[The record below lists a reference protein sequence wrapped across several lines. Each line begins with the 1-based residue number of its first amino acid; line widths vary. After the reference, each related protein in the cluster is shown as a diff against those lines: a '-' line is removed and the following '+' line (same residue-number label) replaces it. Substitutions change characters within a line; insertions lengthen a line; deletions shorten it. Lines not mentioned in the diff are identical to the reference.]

1 MTQLCIHSHLASYT
15 ALISKLLAMPGRG
28 VKTFEPFQKLDR
40 KLGFPH
46 RSFRSIHVGGTNG
59 KGSVSAKIA
68 EGLRL
73 EGYRVGLYTSPH
85 ISCVRE
91 RILIDGEMI
100 SEEAVVYH
108 LSEIFEAAKGTYS
121 FFDFMT
127 ALAFL
132 YFREEM
138 IDWAVI
144 EVGLG
149 GRLDATNVIQPELSV
164 ITSIGYDHM
173 EILGDTLEKI
183 AQEKA
188 GIVKR
193 GIPLIAGPQAAPF
206 FPTADAVLPVEGYY
220 DAENSMVA
228 RRALERLQV
237 SEQSI
242 EKGIR
247 IRPKCRFEIIGNI
260 VLDAAH
266 NPDGFRRL
274 IEALDVHFP
283 NETFHF
289 IVAFSKNKEWQICL
303 DLIRVKAA
311 KISFVNS
318 HPRFIPL
325 GGGTLEEA
333 LEKELEIPVRKVI
346 CGSFYL
352 MAEARRCLGIRE
364 PRDPE

>member
-1 MTQLCIHSHLASYT
+1 MTQLCFPHLASYE
-15 ALISKLLAMPGRG
+15 ALIRKLLAMPGRG

-91 RILIDGEMI
+91 RILINGEMI
-100 SEEAVVYH
+100 PEEAVISH
-108 LSEIFEAAKGTYS
+108 LSEIFETAEGTFS

-132 YFREEM
+132 YFREEE

-149 GRLDATNVIQPELSV
+149 GRLDATNVIQPELCV

-188 GIVKR
+188 GIVKK
-193 GIPLIAGPQAAPF
+193 GVPLIVGPHAAPF
-206 FPTADAVLPVEGYY
+206 FPSADAFLPVKGDY
-220 DAENSMVA
+220 DTENSGVA
-228 RRALERLQV
+228 RRVLQRLGA

-247 IRPKCRFEIIGNI
+247 IRPKCRFEIIGNT

-274 IEALDVHFP
+274 MEALDVHFP

-289 IVAFSKNKEWQICL
+289 IVAFSKDKEWRLCL

-318 HPRFIPL
+318 HSRFVSL

-333 LEKELEIPVRKVI
+333 FANESEIPARKVI